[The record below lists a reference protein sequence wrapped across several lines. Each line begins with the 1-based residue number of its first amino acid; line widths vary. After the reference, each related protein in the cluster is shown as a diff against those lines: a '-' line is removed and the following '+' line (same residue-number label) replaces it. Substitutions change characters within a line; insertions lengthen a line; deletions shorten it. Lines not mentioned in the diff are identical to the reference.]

1 MPYPLTTPLGRF
13 GVETTGEHAD
23 RCEATIPA
31 AGLLNPLTGAATL
44 APLAMLVDHVGG
56 LVNHTR
62 READEWTVTSELAL
76 EVAPDAVTA
85 IVSAPD
91 EPVAA
96 VARPLG
102 GKDNGALAHCELS
115 VRGRLIATATVHSF
129 YIAAPDDL
137 QPWPRE
143 HAEGSLPGTDLASL
157 MDVHIGE
164 SGGTATILMQGSD
177 EVLNNLVGTVH
188 GGVSA
193 MGLELVG
200 SAALDAT
207 AGAAR
212 FRTGSLRVNY
222 LRPFHG
228 GAEAHYEG
236 KTLRVGRR
244 TGLAEARAVGHDG
257 RTALVARLTA
267 YR

>member
-1 MPYPLTTPLGRF
+1 MPYPLNTPLGRF
-13 GVETTGEHAD
+13 GVETTEETST
-23 RCEATIPA
+23 RCTATIPV
-31 AGLLNPLTGAATL
+31 AGLRNPLTGAATI
-44 APLAMLVDHVGG
+44 APLAMLVDHAGG
-56 LVNHTR
+56 FVNHNR

-76 EVAPDAVTA
+76 EVAPDALAA
-85 IVSAPD
+85 IASDPDAP
-91 EPVAA
+91 VVA

-102 GKDNGALAHCELS
+102 GKDSDAVAHCELS
-115 VRGRLIATATVHSF
+115 AAGRAIATATVHSF
-129 YIAAPDDL
+129 YIAAPENMR
-137 QPWPRE
+137 PWPGRE
-143 HAEGSLPGTDLASL
+143 QSSQGPLPGADLAAL
-157 MDVHIGE
+157 MNVQIGE
-164 SGGTATILMQGSD
+164 SGGAATVLMQRSD

-200 SAALDAT
+200 AAALDT
-207 AGAAR
+207 GGGT
-212 FRTGSLRVNY
+212 FRTGSLHVNY

-236 KTLRVGRR
+236 RTLRVGRS